1 MDKDHRP
8 DEVTEVDRERDFP
21 SATRILM
28 RPAVSS
34 AIYRAA
40 LGTYGKACLG
50 FLFGL
55 EEERN
60 APRFDFALTGVVMHT
75 FEGVDYVERLRDLE
89 ALLPVARRF
98 AKEIDKG
105 LLGIWA
111 AWPADTVEEGDAHL
125 SALTGFATSAGISW
139 VLEAPTDGW
148 ETILGLRVFCV
159 QDFPRRALPYR
170 KTKRRVYGSKDNP
183 RRIGAMWKK
192 TLGRDIGSS

>member
-1 MDKDHRP
+1 
-8 DEVTEVDRERDFP
+8 
-21 SATRILM
+21 M

-60 APRFDFALTGVVMHT
+60 APCFDFALTGVVMHT
-75 FEGVDYVERLRDLE
+75 FEGADYVERLKDLE
-89 ALLPVARRF
+89 ALLPVACRF
-98 AKEIDKG
+98 AREIDKE

-111 AWPADTVEEGDAHL
+111 AWAADTVEEGDAHL
-125 SALTGFATSAGISW
+125 SALTRLATSAEIPW

-148 ETILGLRVFCV
+148 ETILALRVFCV
-159 QDFPRRALPYR
+159 REFPYR
-170 KTKRRVYGSKDNP
+170 AVPCKKAKRKVYGPKDNP
-183 RRIGAMWKK
+183 RRIVAIWKK
-192 TLGRDIGSS
+192 MLGRDIGSS